1 MNLNKKRLEEIKKLE
16 ESIGYS
22 FKDKNLIDVALT
34 HSSYINE
41 NKDEKII
48 SNERLE
54 FLGDSILDLIVSEEL
69 YKNHKT
75 YPEGK
80 LTKIRSRIVCTS
92 SFSKASEKFAL
103 SSYLLFGK
111 GEINHNGREKKSVKA
126 DTFEAFCAAIYLD
139 AGYDFLKE
147 FLMKNYYETVKDLLA
162 NDLLFI
168 DYKTKLQEHF
178 NKKNRIILKY
188 KLLKEEG
195 PEHNKTFYMEVFA
208 KNKKLS
214 TGMGKNKKEAEQM
227 AARIAYKNLKNE

>member
-214 TGMGKNKKEAEQM
+214 TGIGKNKKEAEQM